1 MNPLDELLTTTAR
14 VDDLA
19 PAGLRDGR
27 ATLDAAIARTRDN
40 QAQASAYQA
49 EPLSL
54 RGRRARRRRGPWLAA
69 ASTAA
74 VAAVAAGT
82 TVAVMSARPGVK
94 PTVGEEPGTVQTKT
108 SAPSAGN
115 ATGGGTELT
124 AAAVLDAAGK
134 AAGAQPG
141 GWPNAAYWHVT
152 EVYVRAGQTYHREVW
167 TAHHGNGVLEDNG
180 VGPGLINLGPASFE
194 GLSWA
199 QLYALPT
206 DPVKL
211 AAVLQESFTDGF
223 PSASAS
229 PGAVTQSQEL
239 YVVVGDLLR
248 ESPASPALRE
258 ALFEVAAGIPGVVAK
273 GHYTAALGRTGTAV
287 ERSGETLVVDPA
299 NGALLADIDGD
310 PNAPYTCTTLS
321 APSKGTICGSGGVEY
336 TYVSQGPATS
346 EP

>member
-1 MNPLDELLTTTAR
+1 MNPLDELLTTTAQ
-14 VDDLA
+14 VNDLA

-27 ATLDAAIARTRDN
+27 ATLDAAIARTRDH
-40 QAQASAYQA
+40 QA
-49 EPLSL
+49 EPLPL

-69 ASTAA
+69 AGTAAA
-74 VAAVAAGT
+74 VAVATGT
-82 TVAVMSARPGVK
+82 TVAVMSAHQGVK
-94 PTVGEEPGTVQTKT
+94 PAAGEEPGTVHSSTG
-108 SAPSAGN
+108 APSAGN
-115 ATGGGTELT
+115 TTGGGTELT

-141 GWPNAAYWHVT
+141 GWANAAYWHVT
-152 EVYVRAGQTYHREVW
+152 EVYLRAGKTYHREIW
-167 TAHHGNGVLEDNG
+167 TARHGDGVLEDNG

-194 GLSWA
+194 GLTWA

-206 DPVKL
+206 DPIKL
-211 AAVLQESFTDGF
+211 AAVLQGSFTSGF

-229 PGAVTQSQEL
+229 PGAVTQAQEL

-258 ALFEVAAGIPGVVAK
+258 ALFEVAADIPGVVVK
-273 GHYTAALGRTGTAV
+273 GHYTDSLGRTGTAV
-287 ERSGETLVVDPA
+287 ERGGETLVIDPA
-299 NGALLADIDGD
+299 NGALLADIDGN
-310 PNAPYTCTTLS
+310 PNAPYVCTTLS
-321 APSKGTICGSGGVEY
+321 APSKGTICGSGGVGY